1 MRFPR
6 NKERIMSHSS
16 SDLSKIRR
24 ELNPAFSYI
33 ILERQGSPGTMD
45 DLEDLLRRLG
55 IPILETKIHE
65 STTAGRIFLVVK
77 LDPERAEQI
86 SREYVSVSMPEN
98 VTCLFYGSLV
108 QNARKGV
115 AGPAQKDPRAQGQ
128 QKIKK
133 RRRGMNNAKGVLRI
147 AFVFLGALA
156 MVVGAG
162 TLCRAQDKVVKVG
175 NIIPLSGPSASVGQ
189 QGKNAREMAVEEIN
203 GAGGIKSLGGA
214 KLVMLYADSESKP
227 EKGVAEAERFI
238 NTEKVHVLT
247 GCWNSAVTYPTTAVA
262 ERYGIP
268 FIVPVSVADKIT
280 EQGFKTVFRIA
291 AKDSWWTRD
300 QFAFLRDM
308 EKEFNAKVEKLAFI
322 YENGDWGK
330 GFAGQWKELA
340 KKGGYKVVLDEPYP
354 STATDLSPVVQK
366 IKRANPDV
374 LLLVSNAADAI
385 LLTNTLAEYKVN
397 LKAVIGSG
405 GGHADPSFLQA
416 TGKNARYL
424 FDIVEWETD
433 VNKEG
438 AKEANEKFK
447 SKYGYNLAGESVD
460 AYVAV
465 YVLAD
470 ALERA
475 GSLDPAKIREALATT
490 NYRKGRGMI
499 VGYDGVEFD
508 KTGQNKHASLVM
520 VQINDI
526 GKGMERITV
535 WPKNA
540 RRGGYQPVFP
550 MP

>member
-1 MRFPR
+1 MKRFPGA
-6 NKERIMSHSS
+6 M
-16 SDLSKIRR
+16 
-24 ELNPAFSYI
+24 
-33 ILERQGSPGTMD
+33 GMC
-45 DLEDLLRRLG
+45 
-55 IPILETKIHE
+55 
-65 STTAGRIFLVVK
+65 LVFV
-77 LDPERAEQI
+77 
-86 SREYVSVSMPEN
+86 
-98 VTCLFYGSLV
+98 
-108 QNARKGV
+108 GV
-115 AGPAQKDPRAQGQ
+115 
-128 QKIKK
+128 
-133 RRRGMNNAKGVLRI
+133 
-147 AFVFLGALA
+147 LA
-156 MVVGAG
+156 MVVSAG
-162 TLCRAQDKVVKVG
+162 TVCQAQDKVVKVG

-203 GAGGIKSLGGA
+203 AAGGIKSLGGA

-300 QFAFLRDM
+300 QFVFLRDM
-308 EKEFNAKVEKLAFI
+308 ETEFNAKIEKLAFV

-330 GFAGQWKELA
+330 GFAEQWKDLA
-340 KKGGYKVVLDEPYP
+340 NKGGYKVVLDEPYP
-354 STATDLSPVVQK
+354 STATDLSPIVQK

-385 LLTNTLAEYKVN
+385 LLTNTLADYKVK
-397 LKAVIGSG
+397 LKAIIGSG

-416 TGKNARYL
+416 TGKNAQYL

-433 VNKEG
+433 VNKTG

-447 SKYGYNLAGESVD
+447 ARYGYNLAGESVD
-460 AYVAV
+460 AYLAI

-470 ALERA
+470 AMERA
-475 GSLDPAKIREALATT
+475 ASLDPVKIREALATT
-490 NYRKGRGMI
+490 SYRSGRGMI
-499 VGYDGVEFD
+499 VGYDAVEFD
-508 KTGQNKHASLVM
+508 GTGQNKHASLVM
-520 VQINDI
+520 VQINDM
-526 GKGMERITV
+526 GQGMERITV

-540 RRGGYQPVFP
+540 RRAGYQPVFP